1 MRRRRCVGTR
11 YLPGASMNNLA
22 IRADTLSATLGPVGG
37 LTSLRPHG
45 QPAGIADDVLRLD
58 AAPQVSPGLAKIRR
72 RCRQVIDRCV
82 TNSGKLGRFL
92 CHRTRPPNG
101 GLSFAQEKAAGR
113 AAEPASCLSPRLAV
127 EGALDQARSASSCP
141 GRMRSGNRRTL
152 RSTGRRSTP
161 ESDPPFGNSLL

>member
-1 MRRRRCVGTR
+1 
-11 YLPGASMNNLA
+11 MNNLA

-58 AAPQVSPGLAKIRR
+58 AAPQVSPGRAKIRR

-82 TNSGKLGRFL
+82 TNNGKLGRFL

-101 GLSFAQEKAAGR
+101 GLGFAQEKAAGR
-113 AAEPASCLSPRLAV
+113 AAELPIEDLMPPSQVAV
-127 EGALDQARSASSCP
+127 ERVAQ
-141 GRMRSGNRRTL
+141 RRV
-152 RSTGRRSTP
+152 RAIDR
-161 ESDPPFGNSLL
+161 